1 MAPLRLEHGKSF
13 AGNGTAKHTDSQ
25 TAFANSPTKA
35 KHNNDDN
42 GKRRTA
48 GDKGNGETQKHV
60 NPMTIFM

>member
-13 AGNGTAKHTDSQ
+13 AGNETAKHTDSQ

-42 GKRRTA
+42 GKRQATKA
-48 GDKGNGETQKHV
+48 TEKHK
-60 NPMTIFM
+60 NMLIQ